1 MFSGSCACGEIRF
14 SISEK
19 PKFLAECH
27 CSRCR
32 KVGATPFAR
41 IASRTFE
48 LLSGRD
54 KIKAFPPVPPF
65 MYPRMFCV
73 VCGTSL
79 GELTSGEEMF
89 PIPANC
95 FDDDLGLPIRFH
107 DHVADKPAW
116 VTSPDTV
123 TKFERNPA

>member
-1 MFSGSCACGEIRF
+1 MFSGSCVCGEIRF
-14 SISEK
+14 SVSEK

-32 KVGATPFAR
+32 KVGATPFAM
-41 IASRTFE
+41 IASSTFE

-54 KIKAFPPVPPF
+54 KIKAFSPVPPF
-65 MYPRMFCV
+65 MYQRMFCE

-79 GELTSGEEMF
+79 GELTSEDEMF

-95 FDDDLGLPIRFH
+95 FDDDLGRPARHDRDRSKFSGLPR
-107 DHVADKPAW
+107 PA
-116 VTSPDTV
+116 V
-123 TKFERNPA
+123 